1 MTSNT
6 VDEIDDGYQ
15 RGLSART
22 VQMIAL
28 GGAIGTGLFYGAGGA
43 IEDAGPALILA
54 YLVAGLAIFVVMRA
68 LGELL
73 IYRPVA
79 GSISEYAHEFLGRY
93 LGFTNGWTYW
103 AVWTTTCMAE
113 ITVAGKYINYW
124 FPSIPVW
131 VTALVVLIALFAANL
146 ISVKVFG
153 EAEFWF
159 SMIKVAAIIAMIGI
173 GTLVLLP
180 IAGIGPET
188 GPSLTN
194 LYNDGG
200 FFATGFGSAL
210 LSLQIVVFA
219 YVGVELVGVTAGEAA
234 NPKVTLRKAINTLP
248 FRIGLFYVG
257 ALVVIL
263 SVRGWREFS
272 DGNSPFVEVF
282 GYIGIPGAAGIVNFI
297 LLTAALSSC
306 NSGIYSTGRM
316 LRSLSQRGEAPE
328 RLSTLSN
335 RHVPIGG
342 IGLSAGVMVIGVIV
356 NIISPDRAFAYITSV
371 STVGIIFVWSSIL
384 ISHMIYRSRVAAGTV
399 EASDYRLPWAP
410 ISTVIALAFFA
421 MVIVL
426 LFFSDS
432 GRIAVVVGAIWF
444 AGVTVGYVVST
455 RRGSRTAA

>member
-113 ITVAGKYINYW
+113 ITVAGKYVNYW

-328 RLSTLSN
+328 KLSVMSS
-335 RHVPIGG
+335 RQVPIGG
-342 IGLSAGVMVIGVIV
+342 IVLSAGVMVIGVIV

-384 ISHMIYRSRVAAGTV
+384 ISHMVYRSRVAAGTV

-410 ISTVIALAFFA
+410 VSTVIALAFFA
-421 MVIVL
+421 MVVVL

-444 AGVTVGYVVST
+444 AGVTVGYVIST
-455 RRGSRTAA
+455 RRGARTAA

>member
-1 MTSNT
+1 
-6 VDEIDDGYQ
+6 
-15 RGLSART
+15 
-22 VQMIAL
+22 
-28 GGAIGTGLFYGAGGA
+28 
-43 IEDAGPALILA
+43 
-54 YLVAGLAIFVVMRA
+54 
-68 LGELL
+68 
-73 IYRPVA
+73 
-79 GSISEYAHEFLGRY
+79 
-93 LGFTNGWTYW
+93 
-103 AVWTTTCMAE
+103 MAE
-113 ITVAGKYINYW
+113 ITVAGKYVNYW

-328 RLSTLSN
+328 KLSVMSS
-335 RHVPIGG
+335 RQVPIGG
-342 IGLSAGVMVIGVIV
+342 IVLSAGVMVIGVIV
-356 NIISPDRAFAYITSV
+356 NVISPDRAFAYITSV

-384 ISHMIYRSRVAAGTV
+384 ISHMVYRSRVAAGTV

-410 ISTVIALAFFA
+410 VSTVIALAFFA
-421 MVIVL
+421 MVVVL

-444 AGVTVGYVVST
+444 AGVTVGYVIST
-455 RRGSRTAA
+455 RRGARTAA